1 MGKSPKEFIQ
11 AMRTALEGGDFK
23 TAQQL
28 AFQGVEHYP
37 DHEELKKFAYL
48 LAPAMVILG
57 NPSPEE
63 RSMYRAWLRSN
74 HLKYRGRW
82 VALSKGQLIADARNS
97 DELKEQVGDTK
108 GLVMISIG

>member
-1 MGKSPKEFIQ
+1 MGKSPQ
-11 AMRTALEGGDFK
+11 AFVQAVRTALQDGDFK

-28 AFQGVEHYP
+28 AFQAVEHYP
-37 DHEELKKFAYL
+37 DHEELKDFTYL
-48 LAPAMVILG
+48 LAPPMVILG

-82 VALSKGQLIADARNS
+82 IALSNGQLIADARNS
-97 DELKEQVGDTK
+97 DELKKWVGETK
-108 GLVMISIG
+108 GLVMISID